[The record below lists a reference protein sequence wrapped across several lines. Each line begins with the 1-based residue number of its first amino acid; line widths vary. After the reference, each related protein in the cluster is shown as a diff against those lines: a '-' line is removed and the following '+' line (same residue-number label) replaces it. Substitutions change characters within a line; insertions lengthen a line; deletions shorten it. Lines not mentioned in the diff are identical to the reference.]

1 MAVTGAVIS
10 IGTFT
15 ARGHPPAADDEAM
28 MRMVVEV
35 VDRIPM
41 PVCLSACL
49 PACLPAC
56 PPAWISVRLWLSV
69 VGLWLSVGLYV
80 VHLCG
85 QSLRE
90 ASAVPIIASS
100 SSCAR
105 AATAAVL
112 VQWVWKLAPTAQ
124 LHLFHQGTVWT
135 TNEKAARASRQPQ
148 RVQFGS
154 HRS

>member
-1 MAVTGAVIS
+1 M
-10 IGTFT
+10 
-15 ARGHPPAADDEAM
+15 
-28 MRMVVEV
+28 EV

-112 VQWVWKLAPTAQ
+112 VQ
-124 LHLFHQGTVWT
+124 
-135 TNEKAARASRQPQ
+135 
-148 RVQFGS
+148 
-154 HRS
+154 